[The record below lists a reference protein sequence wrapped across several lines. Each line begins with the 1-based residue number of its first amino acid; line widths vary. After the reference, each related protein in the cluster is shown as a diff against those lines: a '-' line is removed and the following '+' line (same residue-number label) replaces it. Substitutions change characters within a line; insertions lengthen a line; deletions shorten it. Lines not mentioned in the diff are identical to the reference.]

1 MVRYDG
7 LAEEGSGSFHPDP
20 RERGEKRP
28 TITIARPF
36 YEAVNRPTRSRN
48 AGGAHLPPPNLLAE
62 TFTLAHECGHF
73 LSWRERAPRD
83 EWTAYYIAAKA
94 RDDAWSQLPDDLPPP
109 EYNERLR
116 SSAKEQLTAD
126 QIGGLRTVGYDVA
139 LIGRHPDTEK
149 LVNPG
154 CTKCQAMWIDLGA
167 LAHAALPRPEWRTR
181 FAVRPFDHSLH
192 YSASPDA
199 PGEVELVIEVR
210 HRSDYACALDDCE
223 DVCLGR
229 LIANLRSFGI
239 TQGARALGHGTT

>member
-126 QIGGLRTVGYDVA
+126 QIDLILAEEARA
-139 LIGRHPDTEK
+139 WAIGRE
-149 LVNPG
+149 LLESLG
-154 CTKCQAMWIDLGA
+154 FEDLPA
-167 LAHAALPRPEWRTR
+167 YDERTIRGLHDHRYRLGLDELWDDDLR
-181 FAVRPFDHSLH
+181 FD
-192 YSASPDA
+192 
-199 PGEVELVIEVR
+199 
-210 HRSDYACALDDCE
+210 
-223 DVCLGR
+223 
-229 LIANLRSFGI
+229 
-239 TQGARALGHGTT
+239 

>member
-1 MVRYDG
+1 LRRVGAPNCANGTD
-7 LAEEGSGSFHPDP
+7 LARTVNVSAQRNLAMESDP
-20 RERGEKRP
+20 P
-28 TITIARPF
+28 T
-36 YEAVNRPTRSRN
+36 E
-48 AGGAHLPPPNLLAE
+48 
-62 TFTLAHECGHF
+62 AHEQQ
-73 LSWRERAPRD
+73 
-83 EWTAYYIAAKA
+83 K
-94 RDDAWSQLPDDLPPP
+94 
-109 EYNERLR
+109 ERLR
-116 SSAKEQLTAD
+116 ALARKHSVVCEVWPAR
-126 QIGGLRTVGYDVA
+126 ICVGGGLRTVGYDVA

-239 TQGARALGHGTT
+239 THGSRRQGHGTT